1 MLQRSVVWGI
11 FNSLFL
17 FCFIGL
23 SHCNVNRNVYICI
36 YLKDY
41 GGNYYGRN
49 LLSIDRFFLCIYNVR
64 GKV

>member
-41 GGNYYGRN
+41 GGNHYGGNHYGRN
-49 LLSIDRFFLCIYNVR
+49 LLSIDRFFLYI
-64 GKV
+64 